1 MKPIADVS
9 CRGIPSL
16 HNIARYSNR
25 WNHILPFRFNAEKA
39 GMLPYPKLNT
49 ESLMVNLERFFKS
62 YLAAKGQQFPA
73 IGSNFLAQ
81 AIWIND
87 KCQNFEPAQTSTGYK
102 AIGHILSALQL
113 EGWPYESY
121 GGDILSLVAS
131 GDRRFMLYTLF
142 QVLVLKVSHDGTS
155 TEIILKP
162 PRTLLKR
169 FSSKRISTFKETYA
183 ANLLRTIKHVTS
195 QDVAEKVTE
204 GIFRLEETLQSMI
217 EKEKNA
223 SVVPPVKITT
233 SFASLRSH
241 PKWDWSAYFRLLFGD
256 ENRMTT
262 GTNIVIE
269 NPTFF
274 DTYGSLFDDS
284 FFTSIANYVALKAIT
299 LFSPFMTEGIRP
311 LMDLSHDFEVP
322 SLSPRFVACHVL
334 LEKLYKYGIAVAA
347 KLTLSK
353 DFPTTYRTSFDNQLQ
368 SIFGET
374 RKLLTRLTRS
384 KHSWLSNHSSRVTVG
399 ILESMTAVLGTQATL
414 KDYEVYRK
422 THTLLLRHDNSDV
435 AESVVR
441 IMEHGCS
448 RYWEAATTPD
458 NSMFDNLY
466 TLSVFEPGHEYQ
478 KRKNL
483 LFLSE
488 ATVSFLAEVSN
499 TIHFLTYPA
508 VVSHVVRGMLE
519 SLLERSTFP
528 NGRMTSE
535 SWWDKETKDSFK
547 SISDCLR
554 HQYLLGSDSRNV
566 SRSWQM
572 QKNDFLDNAVVYP
585 LYELYKAA
593 VKDANM
599 TNMFYVAAK
608 SRRVNVD
615 QLFFYNY
622 AAAFCDATEDMI
634 ESTRQ
639 NLENTPARQRV
650 NVPFRNMEEFGRTF
664 RCAEWNLKNTN
675 STCSIWERGRLRR

>member
-1 MKPIADVS
+1 
-9 CRGIPSL
+9 
-16 HNIARYSNR
+16 
-25 WNHILPFRFNAEKA
+25 
-39 GMLPYPKLNT
+39 MLPYPKLNT

-102 AIGHILSALQL
+102 AIGHIFSALQL
-113 EGWPYESY
+113 ESWPYESY

-256 ENRMTT
+256 ENRITT

-284 FFTSIANYVALKAIT
+284 FLTSIANYVALKAIT

-368 SIFGET
+368 SI
-374 RKLLTRLTRS
+374 
-384 KHSWLSNHSSRVTVG
+384 
-399 ILESMTAVLGTQATL
+399 
-414 KDYEVYRK
+414 YE
-422 THTLLLRHDNSDV
+422 D
-435 AESVVR
+435 
-441 IMEHGCS
+441 
-448 RYWEAATTPD
+448 
-458 NSMFDNLY
+458 
-466 TLSVFEPGHEYQ
+466 
-478 KRKNL
+478 
-483 LFLSE
+483 
-488 ATVSFLAEVSN
+488 
-499 TIHFLTYPA
+499 
-508 VVSHVVRGMLE
+508 
-519 SLLERSTFP
+519 
-528 NGRMTSE
+528 
-535 SWWDKETKDSFK
+535 
-547 SISDCLR
+547 
-554 HQYLLGSDSRNV
+554 
-566 SRSWQM
+566 
-572 QKNDFLDNAVVYP
+572 
-585 LYELYKAA
+585 
-593 VKDANM
+593 
-599 TNMFYVAAK
+599 
-608 SRRVNVD
+608 
-615 QLFFYNY
+615 
-622 AAAFCDATEDMI
+622 
-634 ESTRQ
+634 
-639 NLENTPARQRV
+639 
-650 NVPFRNMEEFGRTF
+650 
-664 RCAEWNLKNTN
+664 
-675 STCSIWERGRLRR
+675 